1 MQKLTRDITANNTK
15 TNADHPHCHFHA
27 EVIRRAKQNILTL
40 KGHLTSF
47 HDAILLS
54 SEKANNLKD
63 GLMQPLIPMQR
74 PSGVY
79 ITENNSTGFKSL
91 RIAKDQTFE
100 KHMITLVK
108 TDNVNMNTNAII
120 DKGCQ
125 ESEEEIKYLEP
136 DGHPMDIP

>member
-1 MQKLTRDITANNTK
+1 
-15 TNADHPHCHFHA
+15 
-27 EVIRRAKQNILTL
+27 
-40 KGHLTSF
+40 
-47 HDAILLS
+47 
-54 SEKANNLKD
+54 
-63 GLMQPLIPMQR
+63 MQR